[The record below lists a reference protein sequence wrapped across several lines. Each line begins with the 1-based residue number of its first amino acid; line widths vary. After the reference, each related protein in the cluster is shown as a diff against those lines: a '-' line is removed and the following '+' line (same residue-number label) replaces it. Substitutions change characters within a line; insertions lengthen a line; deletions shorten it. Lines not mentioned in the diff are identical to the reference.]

1 MGVFYTKTKR
11 ISLRRLGS
19 VELYINI
26 NYFTKQIE
34 LVVSDS
40 TGEERFLPTD
50 FRGALVRYKE
60 LCDLRKKQK
69 GHTDV

>member
-1 MGVFYTKTKR
+1 MGVFYTKKKR

-50 FRGALVRYKE
+50 FRGALARYKE
-60 LCDLRKKQK
+60 LCDLHKKQK

>member
-1 MGVFYTKTKR
+1 MGVFYTKKKR

-50 FRGALVRYKE
+50 FRGALDRYKE

>member
-1 MGVFYTKTKR
+1 MGIFYTKKKR

-19 VELYINI
+19 VELYISI

-50 FRGALVRYKE
+50 LSGALARYKE

>member
-1 MGVFYTKTKR
+1 MGVFYTKKKR

-40 TGEERFLPTD
+40 TGEERFLP
-50 FRGALVRYKE
+50 KE